1 MKNRQEHIDKLVDD
15 DIYAIFQSILTNDT
29 HAFGITLLGQILRDG
44 NKGYNKWTDKEI
56 EHEYKLRGFT
66 EEDLYILDYNRIT
79 LNKERKVRKDGS
91 KG

>member
-15 DIYAIFQSILTNDT
+15 DVDTILTNDT
-29 HAFGITLLGQILRDG
+29 HASGLDQILRGG

-79 LNKERKVRKDGS
+79 LNKERKVNDGN